1 MFKYFQR
8 NKTGVPIGPKVK
20 GKGGGVMSTGDR
32 RQGAEIHLHPTTPP
46 MLMEW
51 ALYVSWRKKWYF
63 NRTLSAPTWN
73 IAFKNQLIPTCL
85 LFWHLEQGHKRS
97 YSQLQIGL
105 LQLGH
110 SSPIPGSTDAT
121 GHFQD
126 TGAHCFFQ
134 RQHGKQLQEE
144 ERRATTVL
152 ANAGN
157 LQGIIFMKNIRFKE
171 SLLQFWSFSSHSL
184 LSVTVS
190 KSFNCLLGLR

>member
-8 NKTGVPIGPKVK
+8 NKIGVPIGPKVK
-20 GKGGGVMSTGDR
+20 GKG
-32 RQGAEIHLHPTTPP
+32 
-46 MLMEW
+46 
-51 ALYVSWRKKWYF
+51 VSWAQVTEDKVLKSIFILPLHLCWC
-63 NRTLSAPTWN
+63 NCMCLEGKSGILTGLCQPPTWN

-85 LFWHLEQGHKRS
+85 LFWHLEQGHKCS

-110 SSPIPGSTDAT
+110 SSPVPGSTDAT

-126 TGAHCFFQ
+126 TRAHCFFQ
-134 RQHGKQLQEE
+134 RQHGKQIQEE
-144 ERRATTVL
+144 EVRRATTAL

>member
-8 NKTGVPIGPKVK
+8 NKIRVPIGPKVK
-20 GKGGGVMSTGDR
+20 GKGGGGYEHRWQKTRCWNPSSSYHSTYVG
-32 RQGAEIHLHPTTPP
+32 GNEHC
-46 MLMEW
+46 
-51 ALYVSWRKKWYF
+51 VSWRKKWYF

-105 LQLGH
+105 LHLGH

-134 RQHGKQLQEE
+134 RQHGKQLQKE
-144 ERRATTVL
+144 ERRATTAL

-157 LQGIIFMKNIRFKE
+157 LQGIIFMKNIGFKE

>member
-8 NKTGVPIGPKVK
+8 NKIGVPIGPKVK
-20 GKGGGVMSTGDR
+20 GKGGGLWAQVTEDKVLKS
-32 RQGAEIHLHPTTPP
+32 IFILPLHLCWWK
-46 MLMEW
+46 W

-105 LQLGH
+105 LHLGH

-126 TGAHCFFQ
+126 TVAHCFFQ
-134 RQHGKQLQEE
+134 RQHGKQLQKE
-144 ERRATTVL
+144 ERRATTAL

-157 LQGIIFMKNIRFKE
+157 LQGIIFMKNIGFKE